1 MKKILNMTDLR
12 PGFTNK
18 CNGCKFNKGNN
29 PGTHHISCGK
39 KNAIVTVNE
48 HARANGWASWPFD
61 YDVIWLESCDS
72 YTNDTQYDNL
82 NDLEQRMLIQGFVLY
97 TQEKI
102 QAFKK
107 WSEMSHGIKQQN
119 NLLIAINLLNEIN
132 VFLDSISGYKDFILN
147 TNDLNEEQ
155 KVIVK
160 ETLYKISKL

>member
-1 MKKILNMTDLR
+1 MKKVLSMSDLR

-18 CNGCKFNKGNN
+18 CNGCQFNKGANA
-29 PGTHHISCGK
+29 GTHHISCGK

-48 HARANGWASWPFD
+48 HARINGWASWPFD
-61 YDVIWLESCDS
+61 YDVIWLDSCDS
-72 YTNDTQYDNL
+72 YTNDTQYDHL

-97 TQEKI
+97 AKEKI

-107 WSEMSHGIKQQN
+107 WSEMSHGLKQQN
-119 NLLIAINLLNEIN
+119 NMLIAINLLKETNE
-132 VFLDSISGYKDFILN
+132 FLDSIEQYKEFILN
-147 TNDLNEEQ
+147 TCDLNEDQ